1 MIAKSRPTASQMD
14 PQREAKTLQDRPKI
28 DAKMQSN
35 FASILVSIFVQFW
48 ADFGSKN
55 GPKMDPKSDFILH
68 VFSKSVLELFES
80 TFA

>member
-1 MIAKSRPTASQMD
+1 MMAKSSPTASQTD
-14 PQREAKTLQDRPKI
+14 PQREAKTLQDPPKI

-35 FASILVSIFVQFW
+35 FASILVSIFIRFW
-48 ADFGSKN
+48 VDFCFKN